1 MNGTADIM
9 REQIRLHK
17 KLEDLEDQR
26 KNMKEITLEAF
37 EVIAGFL
44 AWYHENIN
52 ELDGLSL
59 GSAMQLHG
67 IVLMAK
73 EVAAK
78 AVVM

>member
-17 KLEDLEDQR
+17 ALEELQGRHTD
-26 KNMKEITLEAF
+26 MKEITLEAF
-37 EVIAGFL
+37 GVIAGFL
-44 AWYHENIN
+44 AWYYENVN
-52 ELDGLSL
+52 ELEGISV
-59 GSAMQLHG
+59 GSAMMLHG
-67 IVLMAK
+67 VVLLAK